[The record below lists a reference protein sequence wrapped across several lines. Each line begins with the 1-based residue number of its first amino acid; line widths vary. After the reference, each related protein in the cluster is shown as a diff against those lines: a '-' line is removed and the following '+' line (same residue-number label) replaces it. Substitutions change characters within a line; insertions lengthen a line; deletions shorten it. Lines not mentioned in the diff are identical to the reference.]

1 MVLDIDPHKF
11 DDPVALQVDW
21 SPVEDE
27 LLALRLKRRIHNNSP
42 TLTFNINYTVIIV
55 SSLSIII
62 FGGLFVMGI
71 IGFISSIVKG
81 DFNDISENWIGYL
94 MLFAITLF
102 YLFTCIRVLKR
113 LRTKK
118 SSFDLRSGYYMQGG
132 RCYPINK
139 IHALQLITR
148 IERGRYTIIAHE
160 LNLILSDGR
169 RRNVND
175 HENLKLIRKH
185 ACILADYLEIPIWD
199 AVDE

>member
-1 MVLDIDPHKF
+1 
-11 DDPVALQVDW
+11 
-21 SPVEDE
+21 
-27 LLALRLKRRIHNNSP
+27 
-42 TLTFNINYTVIIV
+42 
-55 SSLSIII
+55 
-62 FGGLFVMGI
+62 MGI

-148 IERGRYTIIAHE
+148 IDRGPRTIIAHE

>member
-1 MVLDIDPHKF
+1 
-11 DDPVALQVDW
+11 
-21 SPVEDE
+21 
-27 LLALRLKRRIHNNSP
+27 
-42 TLTFNINYTVIIV
+42 
-55 SSLSIII
+55 
-62 FGGLFVMGI
+62 MGI

-118 SSFDLRSGYYMQGG
+118 SSFDLRSGHFMQGG
-132 RCYPINK
+132 LSYPINK

>member
-1 MVLDIDPHKF
+1 
-11 DDPVALQVDW
+11 
-21 SPVEDE
+21 
-27 LLALRLKRRIHNNSP
+27 
-42 TLTFNINYTVIIV
+42 
-55 SSLSIII
+55 
-62 FGGLFVMGI
+62 MGI

-94 MLFAITLF
+94 MLFGITLF
-102 YLFTCIRVLKR
+102 YLFFCIRGLKR

-118 SSFDLRSGYYMQGG
+118 SRFDLRSGYYMQGG

-148 IERGRYTIIAHE
+148 IDRGMYTIIAHE

-175 HENLKLIRKH
+175 HENLKLIRKQ